1 MKTKPKSAKS
11 KEVKPKEAK
20 PKAGSTPA
28 PAAKGSNALLGS
40 EIFKGLDSE
49 TMDFLGSKIS
59 RERHPSGHVLMEI
72 DSKPDKVFFIANGKV
87 KICRITRFGDET
99 VLNILEEGNIVGE
112 LSVVDGN
119 RRSARAVCLED
130 CTLFTLPKKDF
141 DKVLQDKP
149 VLAQNLLREF
159 ASRLR
164 RANDNIVRKLET
176 QREESDSSVARLAK
190 LIEASKN
197 INSTLDL
204 EKLLGRILDAA
215 VKSIDADRGTV
226 YLLDDIK
233 KELWSKVLQGENMVE
248 IRLPVGKGLAG
259 FVAEKGEIINIPDAY
274 NDPRFNPDV
283 DKKTGYRTNNM
294 LCMPMR
300 NKDGKI
306 IGVFQLLNKKGGVFG
321 KEDEQF
327 IDALSAHASVA
338 IENARIAQEMVS
350 NERLS
355 AVGRMASTI
364 IHDIK
369 NPMGTLRVYA
379 QVMKK
384 KSGNEEAA
392 KLADEMI
399 HQVDRFVNMTQEIL
413 DFTRGVSSL
422 SLAELEFSEVMEDV
436 LGFIEKDLTKNKVE
450 LVRKTNYKGKV
461 NLDQDKVVRV
471 FYNIASNARDAMPQG
486 GKLTVKTEAENGFV
500 KIEFIDTG
508 SGMPDEVK
516 KKIFEPFMTYGK
528 KHGTGL
534 GMAIVKKVIDD
545 HKGKIEIDSEMGK
558 GTTIRMLFPVK

>member
-1 MKTKPKSAKS
+1 MAKS
-11 KEVKPKEAK
+11 DRQLKALKKSELFHNLSEATLKDLAKKMKEESHLAGAVLLDIDAK
-20 PKAGSTPA
+20 AT
-28 PAAKGSNALLGS
+28 
-40 EIFKGLDSE
+40 
-49 TMDFLGSKIS
+49 
-59 RERHPSGHVLMEI
+59 
-72 DSKPDKVFFIANGKV
+72 KVFFVDKGKV
-87 KICRITRFGDET
+87 KITRKTRHGEET
-99 VLNILEEGNIVGE
+99 VLNVIEEGNVVGE
-112 LSVVDGN
+112 LAVLDGH
-119 RRSARAVCLED
+119 RRSAQAVCLED
-130 CTLFTLPKKDF
+130 SSFF
-141 DKVLQDKP
+141 VLSKTEFNKALHKES
-149 VLAQNLLREF
+149 VLAHNLLKELCT
-159 ASRLR
+159 RLR

-176 QREESDSSVARLAK
+176 QREESDSSFSRLQK

-204 EKLLGRILDAA
+204 DKLLGRILDAA
-215 VKSIDADRGTV
+215 VKSIEADRGTV
-226 YLLDDIK
+226 YLVDDIK
-233 KELWSKVLQGENMVE
+233 RELWSKVLQGENMVE

-259 FVAEKGEIINIPDAY
+259 YVAEKGETINIPDAY

-283 DKKTGYRTNNM
+283 DKRTGYRTNNM

-300 NKDGKI
+300 NKDGKV

-338 IENARIAQEMVS
+338 IENARLAQEMVA

-399 HQVDRFVNMTQEIL
+399 RQVDRFVNMTQEIL

-422 SLAELEFSEVMEDV
+422 NIAEVDFADVMENI
-436 LGFIEKDLTKNKVE
+436 LGFIEKDLTKNNVE
-450 LVRKTNYKGKV
+450 LVRETKFSGKV
-461 NLDQDKVVRV
+461 KLDEDKVVRV

-486 GKLTVKTEAENGFV
+486 GRLTVKTARSDGFV
-500 KIEFIDTG
+500 AIEFTDTG

-545 HKGKIEIDSEMGK
+545 HNGKIEIDSEMGK
-558 GTTIRMLFPVK
+558 GTTIRMMFPA